1 VRARLKEAVRKR
13 LVSDVPLGAFLS
25 GGIDSSAVVAMM
37 REIGAGHILT
47 CSIGFDEPRYDE
59 SSYARMVAEAK
70 HTDHKAE
77 IVATSDYSLV
87 DRLVGIY
94 DEPYADSSAIPTYRV
109 CELARRHVTVALSGD
124 GGDENLIGY
133 RRYKLFAM
141 EEQVR
146 SRVPLGLRKAIF
158 GPLGSLYPKL
168 DWAPRVLR
176 GKTTFQA
183 LARDAVAAYFH
194 GVSICSNE
202 MRAAL
207 FSHEFRRE
215 LQGYGAEEVFR
226 QHVRGKTFND
236 PLKMIQYLDFKT
248 YLPGDIL
255 TKVDRASMAVSL
267 EARVPL
273 LDHRVIE
280 YSWTLPYTFKWRDSQ
295 SKWALRRVLDRYVPQ
310 NLIDRPKTGFGVPFA
325 DWLRGPLRE
334 WAENLLSE
342 SRLERDQLL
351 DPAPIRAQWAEHLK
365 GTNWGYPLWDVL
377 MLNAWLEANPG
388 VLAT

>member
-1 VRARLKEAVRKR
+1 
-13 LVSDVPLGAFLS
+13 
-25 GGIDSSAVVAMM
+25 
-37 REIGAGHILT
+37 
-47 CSIGFDEPRYDE
+47 
-59 SSYARMVAEAK
+59 
-70 HTDHKAE
+70 
-77 IVATSDYSLV
+77 
-87 DRLVGIY
+87 
-94 DEPYADSSAIPTYRV
+94 
-109 CELARRHVTVALSGD
+109 
-124 GGDENLIGY
+124 
-133 RRYKLFAM
+133 
-141 EEQVR
+141 
-146 SRVPLGLRKAIF
+146 
-158 GPLGSLYPKL
+158 
-168 DWAPRVLR
+168 
-176 GKTTFQA
+176 
-183 LARDAVAAYFH
+183 
-194 GVSICSNE
+194 
-202 MRAAL
+202 
-207 FSHEFRRE
+207 
-215 LQGYGAEEVFR
+215 
-226 QHVRGKTFND
+226 
-236 PLKMIQYLDFKT
+236 
-248 YLPGDIL
+248 
-255 TKVDRASMAVSL
+255 MAVSL